1 MDLSKKDRLFLYNQ
15 YEILKLLNS
24 KDKYMVEQYEE
35 YQDILQNGYKYNYDT
50 LIEWV
55 LEDTPDEVSKF
66 VWEVFNMF
74 RALSNSYLELEE
86 DQKAQINLN
95 DIKFQGYDGN
105 EEGEYY
111 SYSNFILEKM
121 KRYHEIYDNGKV
133 ELNSHSHMVPTY
145 GKMLDAWIKVRGEK
159 YSTLTLKQINEIIEA
174 KEYY

>member
-1 MDLSKKDRLFLYNQ
+1 MDLSKKERLFLYNQ

-35 YQDILQNGYKYNYDT
+35 YQDVLLNGYKYNYDN
-50 LIEWV
+50 LIQGMFD
-55 LEDTPDEVSKF
+55 DTPDEVSKF

-74 RALSNSYLELEE
+74 RALYNSYHELGDDQKEKINLEE
-86 DQKAQINLN
+86 
-95 DIKFQGYDGN
+95 IKFQGYDGN

-145 GKMLDAWIKVRGEK
+145 RKMLDAWVKVRDEQYTK
-159 YSTLTLKQINEIIEA
+159 LTVKQINAIIEA